1 MIYPTVLEP
10 TLEEV
15 LKKAKQFEGVCET
28 LHIDFG
34 DGDLVPLN
42 SLFRPED
49 LVAQLNM
56 NYQVHLM
63 VKSPFLWVERKIEQI
78 STVIFQVEVVEN
90 YLETAEFFKNLGY
103 KVGLSINLATP
114 APEFFENI
122 DFVQFMTIE
131 PGAQGNPFVEAALD
145 KIEKFKLMNA
155 NIKIQVDGGINL
167 ENIDRVKSK
176 GVSSFVVGSA
186 ILKAEDPIAML
197 TELKKHV

>member
-1 MIYPTVLEP
+1 MIYPTILET

-15 LKKAKQFEGVCET
+15 LKKAKQFEGVCKT

-34 DGDLVPLN
+34 DGELVPLN

-49 LVAQLNM
+49 LVAELNM

-63 VKSPFLWVERKIEQI
+63 VKNPFFWVERKIEQI
-78 STVIFQVEVVEN
+78 STVIFQAEVVEN
-90 YLETAEFFKNLGY
+90 YLETALFFKNLGY
-103 KVGLSINLATP
+103 KVGLSINPATP
-114 APEFFENI
+114 VPEFFDNI
-122 DFVQFMTIE
+122 DFVQFMTIQ
-131 PGAQGNPFVEAALD
+131 PGAQGNAFVESALE
-145 KIEKFKLMNA
+145 KIEKFKLVNST
-155 NIKIQVDGGINL
+155 IKIQVDGGINL

-186 ILKAEDPIAML
+186 ILKADDPLAML